1 MRGGKNTLWE
11 GGTRV
16 VAVARGAGVGAAL
29 RGTVSHAPVTLTL
42 ILTLTLTLILTL
54 TR

>member
-16 VAVARGAGVGAAL
+16 VALVRGAGVGAAL
-29 RGTVSHAPVTLTL
+29 RGTVSHGLALTL
-42 ILTLTLTLILTL
+42 ALTLAPP
-54 TR
+54 